1 MVNWSI
7 NTSWEESSMSQ
18 KKRIL
23 LIEDEEDIASLL
35 KLYLED
41 EYKLHVEVDGLN
53 GFRAI
58 EREKPDL
65 VILDIMLPGQ
75 NGFDICRKMKNNPD
89 LKNIPIIILSAKGE
103 ELDVVLGLELG
114 ADDYVAKPFSP
125 KVLSSRIKA
134 ILRRDKE
141 TEKQQSVV
149 SFGDFIL
156 EIDRYLLRKQDKII
170 TITLSEFGI
179 LRRLLA
185 NRGKVLTRNQLLDD
199 VHNDDAF
206 IVDRNIDVHI
216 ASLRKKLGPNFDWI
230 ETVRGVGYRFKEESA
245 AGLVSTPDLVEV

>member
-1 MVNWSI
+1 
-7 NTSWEESSMSQ
+7 MSH

-23 LIEDEEDIASLL
+23 LIEDEEDIAALI
-35 KLYLED
+35 KLQAEVSG
-41 EYKLHVEVDGLN
+41 YKLHVEVDGLN
-53 GFRAI
+53 GYRAI

-75 NGFDICRKMKNNPD
+75 NGFDVCRKMKANAELRNVPV
-89 LKNIPIIILSAKGE
+89 IILTAKRE
-103 ELDVVLGLELG
+103 ELDMVLGLELG

-125 KVLSSRIKA
+125 KVLFSRIKA
-134 ILRRDKE
+134 VLRRSKE
-141 TEKQQSVV
+141 AEKSPKVIT
-149 SFGDFIL
+149 FGEFTL
-156 EIDRYLLRKQDKII
+156 EPDRYLLRRGEKLI

-179 LRRLLA
+179 LRRLLI

-199 VHNDDAF
+199 IYNDDSF

-230 ETVRGVGYRFKEESA
+230 ETVRGVGYRFREESTYA
-245 AGLVSTPDLVEV
+245 LSLRK

>member
-1 MVNWSI
+1 
-7 NTSWEESSMSQ
+7 MSH

-23 LIEDEEDIASLL
+23 LIEDEEDIAALI
-35 KLYLED
+35 KLQAEVSG
-41 EYKLHVEVDGLN
+41 YKLHVEVDGIN

-75 NGFDICRKMKNNPD
+75 NGFDVCRKMKANAELRNVPV
-89 LKNIPIIILSAKGE
+89 IILTAKRE
-103 ELDVVLGLELG
+103 ELDMVLGLELG

-125 KVLSSRIKA
+125 KVLFSRIKA
-134 ILRRDKE
+134 VLRRSKE
-141 TEKQQSVV
+141 SEKAPKII
-149 SFGDFIL
+149 SFGDFTL
-156 EIDRYLLRKQDKII
+156 EPDRYLLRKGDKLI

-179 LRRLLA
+179 LRRLLI

-199 VHNDDAF
+199 IYNDDSF

-230 ETVRGVGYRFKEESA
+230 ETVRGVGYRFREEASYA
-245 AGLVSTPDLVEV
+245 LSLKK